1 MTNGDDVGTG
11 VAFLSDGTTVT
22 VASVTTAAPE
32 NLDMWL
38 RRGPGAGNIMFQG
51 AINLRDEPRRV
62 RANAF
67 DQTLVVGFETVVVL
81 QDGMPVAVRRAWLRA
96 FN

>member
-1 MTNGDDVGTG
+1 MMNGDNTGTG

-22 VASVTTAAPE
+22 VASITTEAPE

-38 RRGPGAGNIMFQG
+38 RRSPGEGGLLFQG
-51 AINLRDEPRRV
+51 AYNLRDEPRRV

-67 DQTLVVGFETVVVL
+67 DQTIIVGFETAVVL

-96 FN
+96 FD